1 MLVKQRISL
10 AQTSLAILFTT
21 YLSCFY
27 IFYDTP
33 ASTPSR
39 PRPRALSS
47 AGGGVTTWASM
58 GLCYSHNT
66 ELLGKGRYPYRDV
79 AVLSLL
85 LWRHHA
91 PQVRTL
97 LRIVHT
103 EPALSSF
110 MRVYGEMLE
119 RAGAVVEWVPAG
131 DMDCVLKSQ
140 LVRSVIIHN
149 IKIILSYV

>member
-33 ASTPSR
+33 APAPSR

-140 LVRSVIIHN
+140 LVRSQKH
-149 IKIILSYV
+149 YVLKH

>member
-33 ASTPSR
+33 APAPSR

-140 LVRSVIIHN
+140 LVRSQKKH
-149 IKIILSYV
+149 YVLCLRNN

>member
-33 ASTPSR
+33 APAPS
-39 PRPRALSS
+39 RPRALSS

-140 LVRSVIIHN
+140 LVRSVSIHN